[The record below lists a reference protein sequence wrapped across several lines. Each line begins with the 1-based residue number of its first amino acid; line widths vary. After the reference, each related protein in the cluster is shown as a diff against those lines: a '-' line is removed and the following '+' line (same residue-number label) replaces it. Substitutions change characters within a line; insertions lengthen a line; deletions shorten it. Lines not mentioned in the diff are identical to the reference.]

1 MKKDFHYYLIYAL
14 LKDTGFDDKDAD
26 IAAYASQYVDDC
38 NESQNFDNAIFKNE
52 IQWGDQLLHGIIT
65 QTMSLETLNTQNQY
79 YVLVPFHFIPG
90 NNPAPVFKN
99 KSNRYATMPATHSAI
114 AKEVFDDAL
123 KTDNPY
129 RVGITLHAIADTFS
143 HQNFLGIEDDWNSVY
158 PWYSPYSI
166 VPNIGHAEVG
176 DSPDMISDDWVDK
189 RYNRREQKI
198 KNTNRAIQAVEY
210 IFRKLYSYKNPNNNV
225 DDAWNQIEPVY
236 NDFIFGPE
244 NQRDEFDYNERIE
257 ALIVYLNLNSKY
269 DRSKWLK
276 ESLIFKEEKMQFEA
290 KPGADFM
297 NSDYWQFQMAAQS
310 HISSVLEKMSKY
322 AL

>member
-14 LKDTGFDDKDAD
+14 LKDTGFDDHGAS
-26 IAAYASQYVDDC
+26 IASYASQYVDDC
-38 NESQNFDNAIFKNE
+38 NEQQTFDKKNFKNE

-79 YVLVPFHFIPG
+79 YVLMPFHFIPG
-90 NNPAPVFKN
+90 NNPAPIYKD
-99 KSNRYATMPATHSAI
+99 KSNRYATMPATHSVLAEEI
-114 AKEVFDDAL
+114 FDDAL
-123 KTDNPY
+123 ITNNPH
-129 RVGITLHAIADTFS
+129 RIGITLHAIADTFS

-198 KNTNRAIQAVEY
+198 KNTNRAHQAVEY
-210 IFRKLYSYKNPNNNV
+210 IFRKLYGYKNPDNNV
-225 DDAWNQIEPVY
+225 DDAWNNVKTEY
-236 NDFIFGPE
+236 DNFILGTE
-244 NQRDEFDYNERIE
+244 DQRDDFDYDARID
-257 ALIVYLNLNSKY
+257 ALMAYLNLNSKY
-269 DRSKWLK
+269 DRSEWLK
-276 ESLIFKEEKMQFEA
+276 ESLIFKEDKMQFET
-290 KPGADFM
+290 KPGANFM
-297 NSDYWQFQMAAQS
+297 TSNYWQFQMAAQS

-322 AL
+322 SL